1 MRGPGPFVSV
11 MASAVVALA
20 FSFPVYAQGN
30 GKGKGKPHQSSP
42 PSSSPLPSPTGGGP
56 TASGASPLGWV
67 DDASILGPGTIALT
81 FSAMRWSGV
90 DLSEVDF
97 PIVDVSVGLTPR
109 VQLGASIPRIVGG
122 ADGTGPVGGIGTSY
136 FSAKYVVLTGASSG
150 VKLAV
155 APMIQVLGS
164 GATQALPPGEGK
176 TQFGLPVSLEIT
188 RGPARLF
195 ASTGFFSQGAVFV
208 GGGTSAQ
215 LSPRLAMSLS
225 FNRAWANDGVTGFS
239 RDRREL
245 SGGASYF
252 LRPHIAMFG
261 SLGRTIATSDANG
274 AGTTVSG
281 GMTFVVVPSAI
292 K

>member
-1 MRGPGPFVSV
+1 MRGRRQFTSV
-11 MASAVVALA
+11 MASAVLALA
-20 FSFPVYAQGN
+20 FSIPVYSQGN
-30 GKGKGKPHQSSP
+30 GKSKGHQSSP
-42 PSSSPLPSPTGGGP
+42 PSSSPLPSPTAGGP
-56 TASGASPLGWV
+56 GTSGASPLGWV
-67 DDASILGPGTIALT
+67 DDASILGPGTMALT
-81 FSAMRWSGV
+81 FSAMRWEGT

-97 PIVDVSVGLTPR
+97 PIVDLSVGLTPR
-109 VQLGASIPRIVGG
+109 VQLGASIPRIVGS

-136 FSAKYVVLTGASSG
+136 ISGKYVVLTGIPSG

-155 APMIQVLGS
+155 APMIQILGS

-176 TQFGLPVSLEIT
+176 TQFGLPVSLEIS

-195 ASTGFFSQGAVFV
+195 ASTGFFSRGAWFA

-215 LSPRLAMSLS
+215 VSPRLGMSMS
-225 FNRAWANDGVTGFS
+225 FSRAWANDGVSGFS

-252 LRPHIAMFG
+252 VRPHLAVFG

-281 GMTFVVVPSAI
+281 GMTLVVVPSAI

>member
-11 MASAVVALA
+11 MASAVLALA
-20 FSFPVYAQGN
+20 FSFPVHAQGN
-30 GKGKGKPHQSSP
+30 GKGKDKGQKSSP
-42 PSSSPLPSPTGGGP
+42 PSSSPLPSPTAGGP
-56 TASGASPLGWV
+56 TTGGASPLGWV

-81 FSAMRWSGV
+81 FSAMRWSGA

-109 VQLGASIPRIVGG
+109 VQFGASIPRIVGG
-122 ADGTGPVGGIGTSY
+122 ADGADPVGGIGTSY
-136 FSAKYVVLTGASSG
+136 FSGKYAVLTGTSSG

-155 APMIQVLGS
+155 APLIQVLGA

-188 RGPARLF
+188 RGPARIF

-225 FNRAWANDGVTGFS
+225 FSRAWANDGLTGFS

-252 LRPHIAMFG
+252 VRPHIAMFG
-261 SLGRTIATSDANG
+261 SLGRTIATLDANG

>member
-1 MRGPGPFVSV
+1 VT
-11 MASAVVALA
+11 ASTALVLA
-20 FSFPVYAQGN
+20 FSFPLYAQGN
-30 GKGKGKPHQSSP
+30 GKGKGQKSSP
-42 PSSSPLPSPTGGGP
+42 PSSSPLPTPTGGGP
-56 TASGASPLGWV
+56 TTSGASPLGWV
-67 DDASILGPGTIALT
+67 DDASILGPGTVTLT

-90 DLSEVDF
+90 DLSEVDI

-109 VQLGASIPRIVGG
+109 VQFGASIPRIVGG
-122 ADGTGPVGGIGTSY
+122 ADGAGPVGGIGTSY
-136 FSAKYVVLTGASSG
+136 FSGKYVVLTGTSSG

-155 APMIQVLGS
+155 APLIQVLGA

-188 RGPARLF
+188 RGPARIF
-195 ASTGFFSQGAVFV
+195 ASTGFFSKGALFV

-215 LSPRLAMSLS
+215 ISPKAAMSLS
-225 FNRAWANDGVTGFS
+225 FSRAWANDGVTGFS

-252 LRPHIAMFG
+252 LRPHLAVFG

-281 GMTFVVVPSAI
+281 GMTFVVVPPAI

>member
-1 MRGPGPFVSV
+1 MRGRGQFTSV
-11 MASAVVALA
+11 MASTALVLA
-20 FSFPVYAQGN
+20 FSFPLYAQGN
-30 GKGKGKPHQSSP
+30 GKGKGHQSSP
-42 PSSSPLPSPTGGGP
+42 PSSSPLPSPAAGGP
-56 TASGASPLGWV
+56 TTSGASPLGWV
-67 DDASILGPGTIALT
+67 DDASILGPGTMALT
-81 FSAMRWSGV
+81 FSAMRWSGA
-90 DLSEVDF
+90 DLSEVDI
-97 PIVDVSVGLTPR
+97 PIVDLSVGLTPR

-136 FSAKYVVLTGASSG
+136 ISGKYVVLTGLSSG

-155 APMIQVLGS
+155 APMIQILGA
-164 GATQALPPGEGK
+164 GAAQALAPGEGR

-188 RGPARLF
+188 RGPARIF
-195 ASTGFFSQGAVFV
+195 ASTGFFSRGALFA

-215 LSPRLAMSLS
+215 VSPRLAMSLS
-225 FNRAWANDGVTGFS
+225 FSRAWANDGLTGLS
-239 RDRREL
+239 RDRRDL

-252 LRPHIAMFG
+252 VRPRLAVFG

-281 GMTFVVVPSAI
+281 GMTFVVVPSTT

>member
-1 MRGPGPFVSV
+1 
-11 MASAVVALA
+11 MAGTALVLA
-20 FSFPVYAQGN
+20 FSFPLYAQGN
-30 GKGKGKPHQSSP
+30 GKGKGQKSSP
-42 PSSSPLPSPTGGGP
+42 PSSIPLPSPTAGGP
-56 TASGASPLGWV
+56 TTSGASPLGWV
-67 DDASILGPGTIALT
+67 DDASVLGPGTIALT
-81 FSAMRWSGV
+81 FSAMRWSGA

-122 ADGTGPVGGIGTSY
+122 ADGTAPVGGIGTSY
-136 FSAKYVVLTGASSG
+136 FSGKYVVLTGLSSG

-155 APMIQVLGS
+155 APLIQVLGA
-164 GATQALPPGEGK
+164 GATQALPPGESK

-188 RGPARLF
+188 RGPARIF

-215 LSPRLAMSLS
+215 VNPRLAMSVS
-225 FNRAWANDGVTGFS
+225 FSRAWANDGLTGFS

-252 LRPHIAMFG
+252 VRPHVAMFG
-261 SLGRTIATSDANG
+261 SLGRTIATSDADG
-274 AGTTVSG
+274 AGTTISA
-281 GMTFVVVPSAI
+281 GMTLVVVPSAV

>member
-1 MRGPGPFVSV
+1 
-11 MASAVVALA
+11 MASAVLALA
-20 FSFPVYAQGN
+20 VSIPVYAQGN
-30 GKGKGKPHQSSP
+30 GKGKGHQSSP
-42 PSSSPLPSPTGGGP
+42 PSSSPLPSPTAGGP

-67 DDASILGPGTIALT
+67 DDASILGPGTMALT
-81 FSAMRWSGV
+81 FSAMRWRGT

-97 PIVDVSVGLTPR
+97 PIVDLSVGLTPR
-109 VQLGASIPRIVGG
+109 VQLGASIPRIVGS

-136 FSAKYVVLTGASSG
+136 ISGKYVVLTGIPSG

-155 APMIQVLGS
+155 APMIQILGS

-195 ASTGFFSQGAVFV
+195 ASTGFFSRGAWFA

-215 LSPRLAMSLS
+215 VSPRLAMSLS
-225 FNRAWANDGVTGFS
+225 FSRAWANDGVSGFS

-252 LRPHIAMFG
+252 VRPHVAVFG

-274 AGTTVSG
+274 AGTTLSG